1 MKSRRSRAKQ
11 SPTRHSRNNLGNDP
25 RLRAINAFGG
35 TLFRKARY
43 RCSRPLSTTKPIHL
57 VLRSSQAKG
66 SKSFQ
71 ANKNWKNIEKLCFEF
86 AARYKVQIERYVN
99 GGSHLHLII
108 RLKDRLSYAPF
119 IRSLTGAIALKIT
132 GANRHQAND
141 TKFWDFRPFTTI
153 LEGHDKLYNL
163 AKDYVTLKLFR
174 DLHLIPKL
182 TPASLKNWRT
192 NTS

>member
-1 MKSRRSRAKQ
+1 MKSHA
-11 SPTRHSRNNLGNDP
+11 RHSRNSSANDP

-43 RCSRPLSTTKPIHL
+43 RRSRPLSTKKPIHL

-66 SKSFQ
+66 AKSFQ

-86 AARYKVQIERYVN
+86 AARYKVQIKRYVN
-99 GGSHLHLII
+99 GGTHLHLII
-108 RLKDRLSYAPF
+108 RLKNRLSYASF

-132 GANRHQAND
+132 GANRHQANE

-153 LEGHDKLYNL
+153 LEGHDKLYSL
-163 AKDYVTLKLFR
+163 AKDYVTLRLLR
-174 DLHLIPKL
+174 DFQIVPKL

>member
-1 MKSRRSRAKQ
+1 MKSRRSRAKK
-11 SPTRHSRNNLGNDP
+11 SHARHSRNSSAIDP

-43 RCSRPLSTTKPIHL
+43 RRSRPLSTKKPIHL

-66 SKSFQ
+66 AKSFQ

-99 GGSHLHLII
+99 GGTHLHLII
-108 RLKDRLSYAPF
+108 RLKNRLSYASF

-132 GANRHQAND
+132 GANRHQANE

-153 LEGHDKLYNL
+153 LEGHDKLYCL
-163 AKDYVTLKLFR
+163 ANDYVTLRLLR
-174 DLHLIPKL
+174 DFQIVPKL